1 MHFAHQSHVLGKC
14 RSEREK
20 GQAEQQGQA
29 QRTDFAKEGGLGQA
43 IHGDGIYDFR
53 RCISNELRYFGV
65 KTQHYID

>member
-1 MHFAHQSHVLGKC
+1 
-14 RSEREK
+14 
-20 GQAEQQGQA
+20 
-29 QRTDFAKEGGLGQA
+29 LGQA